1 MQSSSRNNRF
11 TTSLLAAALFIASSV
26 IAGSASALA
35 QQPNQ
40 APPPDQASDQ
50 APPSFSPDQLDKL
63 VSRIALYPDP
73 LLAQVLA
80 AATYSDQ
87 IPDAA
92 KWADEHHY
100 LTGDD
105 LAKAITGDQL
115 SYDPSVQ
122 ALLPFPS
129 VLDTM
134 ASDLDW
140 TQSLGNAFLA
150 QRQDVMDAVQRMR
163 QKAKDFG
170 YLKSNDQIAVN
181 ADGSYI
187 DIEPVNPGFI
197 CVPAYD
203 PLVVFWPPRPG
214 FFVGGAIGFG
224 FGINIGVAFRPWGW
238 GFARFDWRGHGV
250 FINNAPWGRTWA
262 NRRFYAHSYAGVHRY
277 EPARRA
283 EAHRLIGRSE
293 EERRAPREGRPHPEE
308 RHHR

>member
-11 TTSLLAAALFIASSV
+11 TASLLALALFIAGSV
-26 IAGSASALA
+26 MAGSASALA

-105 LAKAITGDQL
+105 LAKAITADQL

-262 NRRFYAHSYAGVHRY
+262 NRRFYAHPYAGVHRY

-283 EAHRLIGRSE
+283 EGHRLIGRSE
-293 EERRAPREGRPHPEE
+293 EERRAPREGRPHPQE